1 MALVVIPD
9 GILAN
14 IANTELRNYIIEK
27 CYIEGLI
34 SLPINTFFGTPKKTY
49 ILAIKKKYA
58 DELGNTQ
65 SQQYPVFAYICNSI
79 GEQLNIT
86 RFDTDENDLEEAVNQ
101 YKLYQ
106 ASHDKVKFKAVT
118 YDSDEKPYIDKKCKI
133 IPIDKLKQ
141 NWTIDDYWTDE
152 EKIELGFKEETNI
165 LSVPDLQI
173 LIETIIG
180 EMNDYKEELECLI

>member
-1 MALVVIPD
+1 MIFISGIP
-9 GILAN
+9 I
-14 IANTELRNYIIEK
+14 
-27 CYIEGLI
+27 
-34 SLPINTFFGTPKKTY
+34 PP
-49 ILAIKKKYA
+49 
-58 DELGNTQ
+58 
-65 SQQYPVFAYICNSI
+65 CNSI

-106 ASHDKVKFKAVT
+106 ASPDKVKFKAIT

-133 IPIDKLKQ
+133 ISIDNFYKNVDQ

-152 EKIELGFKEETNI
+152 EKIQLGFKEETNI